1 MQKNYTD
8 KQNFILNPK
17 KESMQKILNYS
28 KSIAVIKHNDN
39 NFIIDLN

>member
-17 KESMQKILNYS
+17 KESIQKILNYS
-28 KSIAVIKHNDN
+28 KSIAVIKLNDN

>member
-17 KESMQKILNYS
+17 KESIQKILNYS
-28 KSIAVIKHNDN
+28 KSIAVIKHDDN

>member
-8 KQNFILNPK
+8 KQNFIHNPK
-17 KESMQKILNYS
+17 KETIQKILNYS

>member
-17 KESMQKILNYS
+17 KETIQKILNYS
-28 KSIAVIKHNDN
+28 KSITVVNYNKSS
-39 NFIIDLN
+39 FILDLN

>member
-1 MQKNYTD
+1 MQKNYTY
-8 KQNFILNPK
+8 KQNFVLNPK
-17 KESMQKILNYS
+17 KETIQKILNYS